1 VKFDVGLNNGLLFG
15 IVQETIY
22 VMDMDEETEEPTGKV
37 DEGSAIHIYFLLF
50 RVSLIF
56 W

>member
-22 VMDMDEETEEPTGKV
+22 VIDMDEETEEPTGKV
-37 DEGSAIHIYFLLF
+37 DKGSAIHIYFLLF